1 MNQKDETGGEREVPC
16 EEHAGLRIKAE
27 EILKERALN
36 SWQERKTADEQALIH
51 ELQVHQIELE
61 MQNEELKRA
70 RTEADILYS
79 KYVDLYDFAPVGYFT
94 IDHKG
99 TILEVNLT
107 GCKLLGHERQKTIG
121 HRLQSYLLPESLP
134 AFSSF
139 CRNIIESGVKQTCE
153 VELLRDRGRR
163 FFAHVQGTK
172 IPENGEDSAVIRMT
186 ISDITERKKIEERLS
201 ESENKYRNL
210 FQSMLNGFAV
220 HEIICNEEGIP
231 YDYRYLDINPA
242 FERITGLSREQVI
255 GRTVL
260 QVLPQ
265 TEKVWIERYGNV
277 ALTGEPDY
285 FEEFA
290 QELGK
295 FFEVNVYRN
304 APKQF
309 TTIFSDITER
319 KNAEIALHLVN
330 SKLNLLSS
338 ITRHDILNG
347 ITVLLGYIELASE
360 EPLNPK
366 MREYLK
372 MLNETTDTIQ
382 HQIEFTKEYQEI
394 GVNAAD
400 WQNVTNVVVKAG
412 SAFKQEKVTLKTACN
427 DVEIFADPLLLKVFY
442 NLYDNAFRYAA
453 PFTTITLSCYETEE
467 GLSVV
472 FSDDGAG
479 IPADERK
486 NLFKR
491 GFGKHTGLGLFLSRE
506 ILSITGITITENGE
520 PGKGA
525 RFEMTV
531 PKGAYR
537 FTGEPISNFRKI

>member
-1 MNQKDETGGEREVPC
+1 M
-16 EEHAGLRIKAE
+16 
-27 EILKERALN
+27 
-36 SWQERKTADEQALIH
+36 
-51 ELQVHQIELE
+51 
-61 MQNEELKRA
+61 
-70 RTEADILYS
+70 
-79 KYVDLYDFAPVGYFT
+79 
-94 IDHKG
+94 
-99 TILEVNLT
+99 
-107 GCKLLGHERQKTIG
+107 
-121 HRLQSYLLPESLP
+121 
-134 AFSSF
+134 
-139 CRNIIESGVKQTCE
+139 
-153 VELLRDRGRR
+153 ELLRDKERR

-186 ISDITERKKIEERLS
+186 ISDITERREIEERLS

-220 HEIICNEEGIP
+220 HEIICNVEDIP
-231 YDYRYLDINPA
+231 YDYRFLDINPA
-242 FERITGLSREQVI
+242 FERMTGLPREQVI

-277 ALTGEPDY
+277 ALTGKSDH
-285 FEEFA
+285 FEEFK
-290 QELGK
+290 QDLGK
-295 FFEVNVYRN
+295 YFEVNVYRN
-304 APKQF
+304 SPNQF

-319 KNAEIALHLVN
+319 KNAEMALHLVN

-360 EPLNPK
+360 EPLNPEIK
-366 MREYLK
+366 EYLK
-372 MLNETTDTIQ
+372 ILNETTNTIQ

-394 GVNAAD
+394 GVNAAV

-412 SAFKQEKVTLKTACN
+412 SAFKQDEVTLKTACN

-467 GLSVV
+467 GLYVV

-537 FTGEPISNFRKI
+537 FTGEPISNFRKM